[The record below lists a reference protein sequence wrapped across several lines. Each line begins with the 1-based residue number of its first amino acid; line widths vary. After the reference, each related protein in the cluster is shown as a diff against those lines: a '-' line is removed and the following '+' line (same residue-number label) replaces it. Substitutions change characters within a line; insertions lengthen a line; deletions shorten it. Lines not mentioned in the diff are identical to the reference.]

1 MMSLADENIIN
12 EVNPPTAAYV
22 TFETFEDFL
31 QARELIA
38 LNKKGKLDVEFLK

>member
-1 MMSLADENIIN
+1 MMNLADENEDFIN

-31 QARELIA
+31 
-38 LNKKGKLDVEFLK
+38 